1 MPNRKKSKGRGGG
14 GRGRGQNGQ
23 EQLPRPGRSE
33 AGAAKPPEEKES
45 LNDEEPEEARC
56 CVAEA
61 TSEPDQP
68 IPSAE
73 EKLAFERSRAS
84 ARKPIEEEKPQE
96 KPSEQLEPE
105 KPGPSHL
112 RKGKTKGGK
121 GKRQP
126 VAHALG
132 ESPTTSPPANKGK
145 LVYKDPI
152 RELTCQ
158 HA

>member
-1 MPNRKKSKGRGGG
+1 MPKKKSKGRGGG

-23 EQLPRPGRSE
+23 EQLPRPGRSQ
-33 AGAAKPPEEKES
+33 AGAAKHPEEKES
-45 LNDEEPEEARC
+45 LDDEEPEEASCR
-56 CVAEA
+56 VAEA

-73 EKLAFERSRAS
+73 EKPAFERSCAS

-96 KPSEQLEPE
+96 KPLEQPKLE
-105 KPGPSHL
+105 KPGPSHPP
-112 RKGKTKGGK
+112 KGTAKGGK

-145 LVYKDPI
+145 L
-152 RELTCQ
+152 
-158 HA
+158 